1 MRPTPD
7 PGPAPSATR
16 LSQRRTGGTT
26 NIRRIPVI
34 DILDIA
40 CKGTVIITLESTQP
54 VWS

>member
-1 MRPTPD
+1 MRSPPD
-7 PGPAPSATR
+7 PGAASSAAR

-40 CKGTVIITLESTQP
+40 CKGTVIITLETTQT